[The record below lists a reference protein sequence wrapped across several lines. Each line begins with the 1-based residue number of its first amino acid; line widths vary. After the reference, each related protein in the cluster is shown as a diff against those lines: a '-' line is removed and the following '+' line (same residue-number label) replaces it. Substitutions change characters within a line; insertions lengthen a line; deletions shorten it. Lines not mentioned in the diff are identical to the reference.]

1 MTAPLS
7 LFVTGTDTE
16 IGKTLVSAA
25 LLHGFAQQGLRAA
38 AMKPIAA
45 GAFERDGIWH
55 NEDADQLDAAANVAL
70 PPAIRTPFMLK
81 EAAAPHIAA
90 ARENV
95 SLDIARIVDAHKFAV
110 QQADV
115 VVVEGVG
122 GFRVPLTDVHD
133 TADLAF
139 ALDLPVVLVVGMRL
153 GCISHALLSAG
164 GLSPAART
172 RIWWAGSLTRSTP
185 PCGADPAENIEAK
198 SGCGWTVNTTR
209 RCSAPFPAL
218 RRPMLARPWL
228 TWIPPCCWTR
238 FVQRARASNSS
249 LSAKRKGSSHDASAI
264 HRQVDSTRR
273 STLRTADAGSL
284 ARGGYRRALRPAVQ
298 RPAVSRA
305 GSASRT
311 LRCQHGP
318 ALHAAVDQDR
328 WMP

>member
-25 LLHGFAQQGLRAA
+25 LLHGFAALGLRAA

-45 GAFERDGIWH
+45 GAFERDGEWH

-70 PPAIRTPFMLK
+70 PPSIRTPFMLK

-95 SLDIARIVDAHKFAV
+95 SLDIARIVEAHQFAV

-139 ALDLPVVLVVGMRL
+139 ALNLPVVLVVGMRL
-153 GCISHALLSAG
+153 GCISHALLSAEAI
-164 GLSPAART
+164 AARGLHLVGWVANQ
-172 RIWWAGSLTRSTP
+172 IDP
-185 PCGADPAENIEAK
+185 PCCFPLK
-198 SGCGWTVNTTR
+198 TSKQSGYGWTVNTTR
-209 RCSAPFPAL
+209 RCSARFPAS
-218 RRPMLARPWL
+218 RRRMLAR
-228 TWIPPCCWTR
+228 
-238 FVQRARASNSS
+238 
-249 LSAKRKGSSHDASAI
+249 
-264 HRQVDSTRR
+264 
-273 STLRTADAGSL
+273 LRL
-284 ARGGYRRALRPAVQ
+284 I
-298 RPAVSRA
+298 
-305 GSASRT
+305 
-311 LRCQHGP
+311 
-318 ALHAAVDQDR
+318 
-328 WMP
+328 

>member
-25 LLHGFAQQGLRAA
+25 LLHGFAALGLRAA

-45 GAFERDGIWH
+45 GAFERDGEWH

-70 PPAIRTPFMLK
+70 PPSIRTPFMLK

-95 SLDIARIVDAHKFAV
+95 SLDIARIVDAHQFAV

-139 ALDLPVVLVVGMRL
+139 ALNLPVVLVVGMRL
-153 GCISHALLSAG
+153 GCISHALLSAEAISAR
-164 GLSPAART
+164 GLRLVGWVANQIDP
-172 RIWWAGSLTRSTP
+172 GMLF
-185 PCGADPAENIEAK
+185 PAENIEAIRLRLD
-198 SGCGWTVNTTR
+198 SQYN
-209 RCSAPFPAL
+209 APLLGTIPRLTPPDAL
-218 RRPMLARPWL
+218 AAE
-228 TWIPPCCWTR
+228 TYIDT
-238 FVQRARASNSS
+238 S
-249 LSAKRKGSSHDASAI
+249 LLLN
-264 HRQVDSTRR
+264 
-273 STLRTADAGSL
+273 TLRSAGT
-284 ARGGYRRALRPAVQ
+284 GQ
-298 RPAVSRA
+298 
-305 GSASRT
+305 
-311 LRCQHGP
+311 
-318 ALHAAVDQDR
+318 
-328 WMP
+328 